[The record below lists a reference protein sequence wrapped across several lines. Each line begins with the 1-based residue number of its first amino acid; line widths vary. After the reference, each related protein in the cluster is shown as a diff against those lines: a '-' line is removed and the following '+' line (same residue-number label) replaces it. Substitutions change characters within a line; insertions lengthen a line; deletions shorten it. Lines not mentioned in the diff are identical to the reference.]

1 LNYYRVSCVNI
12 ITKAKFSMINIP
24 STEKK
29 RIVIVGCG
37 FAGLTLAKKL
47 KNSGFQ
53 VVILDKHNY
62 HQFPP
67 LFYQVASAGLEES
80 SILFPLRKI
89 FQHYKDFH
97 IRKVEV
103 TSVDTKNNLLM
114 TSAGEIHYDFLVLA
128 HGATNSYFGSIPM
141 QKYSRGMKTIAE
153 VLDLRN
159 SLLMNFENA
168 LTARNDE
175 EREALMTIV
184 IIGGGPSGVEI
195 AGALA
200 EMNKYVL
207 LKDYPEFKEIRARIY
222 LVEAVDRVL
231 SSMSERSSAKARG
244 FLENMGVHVLTN
256 TKATDCDDKTVILDS
271 GKSIRTGMIIWT
283 AGIAGNNTEGLN
295 TECFAKN
302 KRIRVDNYNRVSEYP
317 DIFAI
322 GDISLQT
329 EENYPKGHPQVAQ
342 VAIQQA
348 QLLAVNLVRLGKNKP
363 LKEFKYKD
371 LGTMAT
377 VGRHLAVV
385 ELPNLHFQG
394 IFAWF
399 IWMFIHLMSIIGV
412 KNKLL
417 IFVNWAFK
425 YFTYDQS
432 TRLILR
438 PKGCADIS
446 GNNYSVD
453 D

>member
-1 LNYYRVSCVNI
+1 
-12 ITKAKFSMINIP
+12 MINIP
-24 STEKK
+24 RTDKK
-29 RIVIVGCG
+29 RVVIVGCG

-47 KNSGFQ
+47 KNKGYQ

-97 IRKVEV
+97 LRKVEV
-103 TSVDTKNNLLM
+103 KSVDTVKNIIK
-114 TSAGEIHYDFLVLA
+114 TSSGEIDYDFLVLA
-128 HGATNSYFGSIPM
+128 HGATNNYFGSAQM

-168 LTARNDE
+168 LTAQNSE
-175 EREALMTIV
+175 EREMLMTIV

-195 AGALA
+195 AGALS

-207 LKDYPEFKEIRARIY
+207 LKDYPEFKEIRAKIY
-222 LVEAVDRVL
+222 LIEAVDRVL
-231 SSMSERSSAKARG
+231 SSMSRNSSDKARG
-244 FLENMGVHVLTN
+244 FLEKMGVQVLTN
-256 TKATDCDDKTVILDS
+256 TRATGCDEKTVYIDS
-271 GKSIRTGMIIWT
+271 GKKISTGMIIWT
-283 AGIAGNNTEGLN
+283 AGIEGNSMEGLN
-295 TECFAKN
+295 TDCFSRN
-302 KRIRVDNYNRVSEYP
+302 GRIRVNSYNKVLGYSN
-317 DIFAI
+317 IFAI
-322 GDISLQT
+322 GDIALQT

-348 QLLAVNLVRLGKNKP
+348 EQLAENLYRIKNGKS
-363 LKEFKYKD
+363 LKGFKYKD

-385 ELPNLHFQG
+385 ELPTVRFQG

-399 IWMFIHLMSIIGV
+399 VWMFVHLMSIIGV

-417 IFVNWAFK
+417 IFMNWAFK

-446 GNNYSVD
+446 SNNYSIPE
-453 D
+453 

>member
-1 LNYYRVSCVNI
+1 
-12 ITKAKFSMINIP
+12 MINIP
-24 STEKK
+24 VTGKK

-47 KNSGFQ
+47 KNKGYQ
-53 VVILDKHNY
+53 VVVLDKHNY

-89 FQHYKDFH
+89 FQHYKDYH
-97 IRKVEV
+97 LRKVEV
-103 TSVDTKNNLLM
+103 KSVNPSENVLE
-114 TSAGEIHYDFLVLA
+114 TSAGTLSYDYLVLA
-128 HGATNSYFGSIPM
+128 HGATNAFFGSVPM
-141 QKYSRGMKTIAE
+141 QMYSKGMKTIAE

-168 LTARNDE
+168 LTARDE
-175 EREALMTIV
+175 AEREMLMTIV

-200 EMNKYVL
+200 EMNNYVL
-207 LKDYPEFKEIRARIY
+207 KKDYPEFSEIRARIY
-222 LVEAVDRVL
+222 LVEGVDRVL
-231 SSMSERSSAKARG
+231 SSMSKRSSDKARS
-244 FLENMGVHVLTN
+244 FLEKMGVKVLTG
-256 TKATDCDDKTVILDS
+256 TIATGCDSKTVFLNS
-271 GKSIRTGMIIWT
+271 GISINTGMIIWT
-283 AGIAGNNTEGLN
+283 AGITGNTITGLN
-295 TECFAKN
+295 SECYS
-302 KRIRVDNYNRVSEYP
+302 RSRRLLVDGSSRVNGYSN
-317 DIFAI
+317 IFAL

-329 EENYPKGHPQVAQ
+329 EINYPKGHPQVAQ

-348 QLLAVNLVRLGKNKP
+348 KMLAENFIRLKKDKA
-363 LKEFKYKD
+363 LKEFRYKD

-385 ELPNLHFQG
+385 ELPAWKFQG

-399 IWMFIHLMSIIGV
+399 VWMFVHLMSIFGM

-417 IFVNWAFK
+417 IFINWAWK
-425 YFTYDQS
+425 YLTYDQS
-432 TRLILR
+432 TRLIIR
-438 PKGCADIS
+438 PKGCAEAAD
-446 GNNYSVD
+446 NYSVPE
-453 D
+453 

>member
-1 LNYYRVSCVNI
+1 ML
-12 ITKAKFSMINIP
+12 NIP
-24 STEKK
+24 KTNRK
-29 RIVIVGCG
+29 RVVIAGCG

-47 KNSGFQ
+47 KNKGFQ
-53 VVILDKHNY
+53 VIILDKHNY

-89 FQHYKDFH
+89 FQNYEDFH

-103 TSVDTKNNLLM
+103 RSVDSENNQLN
-114 TSAGEIHYDFLVLA
+114 TSAGILDYDFLVLA
-128 HGATNSYFGSIPM
+128 HGATNSYFGSAQM
-141 QKYSRGMKTIAE
+141 KAHSRGMKSIAE

-168 LTARNDE
+168 LIARDKTE
-175 EREALMTIV
+175 QEMLLTVV

-207 LKDYPEFKEIRARIY
+207 PKDYPEFSEIRAKIY

-231 SSMSERSSAKARG
+231 SSMSHKSSEKARL
-244 FLENMGVHVLTN
+244 FLEKMGVTVLTG
-256 TKATDCDDKTVILDS
+256 TRASGCDEKAVFLDS
-271 GKSIRTGMIIWT
+271 GQKIGTAMIIWT
-283 AGIAGNNTEGLN
+283 AGIAGNKIDGLKP
-295 TECFAKN
+295 ECFNRAGRISVNRIN
-302 KRIRVDNYNRVSEYP
+302 KVEGYTN
-317 DIFAI
+317 IFAL
-322 GDISLQT
+322 GDIALMT
-329 EENYPKGHPQVAQ
+329 EDKYPKGHPQVAQ

-348 QLLAVNLVRLGKNKP
+348 VRLADNLVRMQKGSVVKD
-363 LKEFKYKD
+363 FKYRD

-385 ELPNLHFQG
+385 ELPFAAFHG
-394 IFAWF
+394 IMAWF

-412 KNKLL
+412 RNKLV
-417 IFVNWAFK
+417 IFINWAWK

-438 PKGCADIS
+438 PKERSETLKDT
-446 GNNYSVD
+446 
-453 D
+453 

>member
-1 LNYYRVSCVNI
+1 MSR
-12 ITKAKFSMINIP
+12 FSLCPKSINFTRLMINIP
-24 STEKK
+24 KSDKK
-29 RIVIVGCG
+29 RIIIAGCG

-47 KNSGFQ
+47 RNKGFQ

-89 FQHYKDFH
+89 FQNYKDFH

-103 TSVDTKNNLLM
+103 KSVNSVSSQLI
-114 TSAGEIHYDFLVLA
+114 TSAGTIEYDYLALA
-128 HGATNSYFGSIPM
+128 HGATNSYFGSLDM

-168 LTARNDE
+168 MIARDKEEQELLLTV
-175 EREALMTIV
+175 V

-207 LKDYPEFKEIRARIY
+207 PKDYPEFKEIRAKIY
-222 LVEAVDRVL
+222 LVEALDRVL
-231 SSMSERSSAKARG
+231 SSMTLKSSEKARL
-244 FLENMGVHVLTN
+244 FLENMGVKVLTN
-256 TKATDCDDKTVILDS
+256 TKAAGCDRKTVFLDS
-271 GKSIRTGMIIWT
+271 GERIGTGMIIWT
-283 AGIAGNNTEGLN
+283 AGIAGNKIMGLKP
-295 TECFAKN
+295 ECFSKAG
-302 KRIRVDNYNRVSEYP
+302 RINVDRNSRIEGYTN
-317 DIFAI
+317 IFAI
-322 GDISLQT
+322 GDIALMT
-329 EENYPKGHPQVAQ
+329 EEKYPKGHPQVAQ

-348 QLLAVNLVRLGKNKP
+348 RQLADNLVRWKNGKQARD
-363 LKEFKYKD
+363 FRYRD

-385 ELPNLHFQG
+385 ELPYARFHG
-394 IFAWF
+394 IYAWF
-399 IWMFIHLMSIIGV
+399 VWMFIHLMGIIGV
-412 KNKLL
+412 RNKLI
-417 IFVNWAFK
+417 IFINWAWK

-446 GNNYSVD
+446 TNVYSD
-453 D
+453 PE

>member
-1 LNYYRVSCVNI
+1 
-12 ITKAKFSMINIP
+12 MINIP
-24 STEKK
+24 NTDKK
-29 RIVIVGCG
+29 RVVIVGCG

-47 KNSGFQ
+47 KRSGYQ

-89 FQHYKDFH
+89 FQQYQDFH
-97 IRKVEV
+97 LRKVEV
-103 TSVDTKNNLLM
+103 KSINPEKNLVETS
-114 TSAGEIHYDFLVLA
+114 SGEIGYDYLVLA
-128 HGATNSYFGSIPM
+128 HGANNAYFGNVQM
-141 QKYSRGMKTIAE
+141 QRYSFGMKTIAE

-168 LTARNDE
+168 LTAGSPE
-175 EREALMTIV
+175 ERDMLMTIV

-207 LKDYPEFKEIRARIY
+207 TKDYPEFKEIRAKIY

-231 SSMSERSSAKARG
+231 SAMTQKSSDKARG
-244 FLENMGVHVLTN
+244 FLEKMGVQVLTG
-256 TKATDCDDKTVILDS
+256 TRATGCDEKTVFLDS
-271 GKSIRTGMIIWT
+271 GKIINTGMIIWT
-283 AGIAGNNTEGLN
+283 AGIAGNKSEGIN
-295 TECFAKN
+295 ADCFTKN
-302 KRIRVDNYNRVSEYP
+302 GRIKVDNFSRITGYDN
-317 DIFAI
+317 IFAI

-329 EENYPKGHPQVAQ
+329 DRKYPRGHPQVAQ

-348 QLLAVNLVRLGKNKP
+348 QLLAANLVRMKNNKP
-363 LKEFKYKD
+363 LKEFNYKD

-385 ELPNLHFQG
+385 ELPSFRFQG
-394 IFAWF
+394 VFAWF

-438 PKGCADIS
+438 PKGHAGLS
-446 GNNYSVD
+446 TNNYSTPE
-453 D
+453 

>member
-1 LNYYRVSCVNI
+1 ML
-12 ITKAKFSMINIP
+12 NIP
-24 STEKK
+24 ETNKK
-29 RIVIVGCG
+29 RVVIVGCG
-37 FAGLTLAKKL
+37 FGGLTLAKKL
-47 KNSGFQ
+47 RNKGYQ

-89 FQHYKDFH
+89 FQHYNDFH

-103 TSVDTKNNLLM
+103 NSVNSVSSTLTTS
-114 TSAGEIHYDFLVLA
+114 SGEIKYDYLVLA
-128 HGATNSYFGSIPM
+128 HGATNSYFGSAPM
-141 QKYSRGMKTIAE
+141 QKYSKGMKTIAE

-168 LTARNDE
+168 LTAKSPQ
-175 EREALMTIV
+175 EREMLMTIV

-207 LKDYPEFKEIRARIY
+207 SKDYPEFKEIRARIY
-222 LVEAVDRVL
+222 LIEAVDRVL
-231 SSMSERSSAKARG
+231 INMTPESSDKARE
-244 FLENMGVHVLTN
+244 FLEKMGVHVLTK
-256 TKATDCDDKTVILDS
+256 TRATGCDEKTVMLDS
-271 GKSIRTGMIIWT
+271 GKDISTGMIIWT
-283 AGIAGNNTEGLN
+283 AGIAGNSTEGLN
-295 TECFAKN
+295 TDCFSRN
-302 KRIRVDNYNRVSEYP
+302 GRIRVNSYNKVLGYSN
-317 DIFAI
+317 IFAI
-322 GDISLQT
+322 GDIALQT
-329 EENYPKGHPQVAQ
+329 EENYPQGHPQVAQ
-342 VAIQQA
+342 AAIQQA
-348 QLLAVNLVRLGKNKP
+348 TLLAENLVRIKTNKP
-363 LKEFKYKD
+363 LKEFRYKD

-377 VGRHLAVV
+377 VGRNLAVV
-385 ELPNLHFQG
+385 ELPYVRFQG
-394 IFAWF
+394 VFAWF
-399 IWMFIHLMSIIGV
+399 VWMFIHLMSIIGV

-417 IFVNWAFK
+417 IFLNWAWR

-446 GNNYSVD
+446 SNNYSIPE
-453 D
+453 

>member
-1 LNYYRVSCVNI
+1 
-12 ITKAKFSMINIP
+12 MINIP
-24 STEKK
+24 RTDKK

-89 FQHYKDFH
+89 FQHYKDYH
-97 IRKVEV
+97 LRKVEV
-103 TSVDTKNNLLM
+103 RSVDTKNNILT
-114 TSAGEIHYDFLVLA
+114 TSSGEIDYDYLVLA
-128 HGATNSYFGSIPM
+128 HGATNAFFGSVQM
-141 QKYSRGMKTIAE
+141 QKHSKCMKTIAE

-168 LTARNDE
+168 LTAQNAE
-175 EREALMTIV
+175 EREMLMTIV

-207 LKDYPEFKEIRARIY
+207 QKDYPEFKDIRAKIY
-222 LVEAVDRVL
+222 LVEALDRVL
-231 SSMSERSSAKARG
+231 STMTQKSSDKARG
-244 FLENMGVHVLTN
+244 FLEKVGVTVLSKTR
-256 TKATDCDDKTVILDS
+256 ATGCDEHTVFLDS
-271 GKSIRTGMIIWT
+271 GVNINTGMVIWT
-283 AGIAGNNTEGLN
+283 AGITGNSMDGINSD
-295 TECFAKN
+295 CFTRSG
-302 KRIRVDNYNRVSEYP
+302 RIMVDGSNRVNGYSN
-317 DIFAI
+317 IFAL

-329 EENYPKGHPQVAQ
+329 EAAYPKGHPQVAQ

-348 QLLAVNLVRLGKNKP
+348 KLLADNLERLQSGKT
-363 LKEFKYKD
+363 LREFKYND

-385 ELPNLHFQG
+385 ELPTVKFQG
-394 IFAWF
+394 VFAWF
-399 IWMFIHLMSIIGV
+399 VWMFIHLMSIIGV
-412 KNKLL
+412 KNKVQ
-417 IFVNWAFK
+417 IFINWAWK

-432 TRLILR
+432 TRLIVR
-438 PKGCADIS
+438 PKGCADIADT
-446 GNNYSVD
+446 YSMSE
-453 D
+453 

>member
-1 LNYYRVSCVNI
+1 ML
-12 ITKAKFSMINIP
+12 NIP
-24 STEKK
+24 KPDKK

-47 KNSGFQ
+47 KNKGFQ

-89 FQHYKDFH
+89 FQNYNDFH

-103 TSVDTKNNLLM
+103 LSVDSENNHII
-114 TSAGEIHYDFLVLA
+114 TSSGLCEYDYLVLA
-128 HGATNSYFGSIPM
+128 HGATNSYFGSELM
-141 QKYSRGMKTIAE
+141 KKYSRGMKTIAE

-168 LTARNDE
+168 LIARNKAE
-175 EREALMTIV
+175 QEMLLTVV

-207 LKDYPEFKEIRARIY
+207 PKDYPEFSEIRAKIY
-222 LVEAVDRVL
+222 LVEAGDRVL
-231 SSMSERSSAKARG
+231 SSMSQRSSEKARL
-244 FLENMGVHVLTN
+244 FLEKLGVNVLTS
-256 TKATDCDDKTVILDS
+256 TRAAGCDEKTVNLDS
-271 GKSIRTGMIIWT
+271 GQNIITGMIIWT
-283 AGIAGNNTEGLN
+283 AGIAGNKIEGLKP
-295 TECFAKN
+295 ECFNRAGRIAVNRIN
-302 KRIRVDNYNRVSEYP
+302 KVEGYSN
-317 DIFAI
+317 IFAL
-322 GDISLQT
+322 GDISLMT
-329 EENYPKGHPQVAQ
+329 DDKYPKGHPQVAQ

-348 QLLAVNLVRLGKNKP
+348 KLLSANFVSMSQEKP
-363 LKEFKYKD
+363 VKEFIYKD

-385 ELPNLHFQG
+385 ELPYARFHG
-394 IFAWF
+394 VFAWF
-399 IWMFIHLMSIIGV
+399 VWMFIHLMSIIGIR
-412 KNKLL
+412 NRL
-417 IFVNWAFK
+417 IIFMNWAWK

-438 PKGCADIS
+438 PKGCS
-446 GNNYSVD
+446 ETFKNS
-453 D
+453 

>member
-1 LNYYRVSCVNI
+1 
-12 ITKAKFSMINIP
+12 MINIP
-24 STEKK
+24 RTDKK
-29 RIVIVGCG
+29 RVVIVGCG

-47 KNSGFQ
+47 KNTGYQ

-97 IRKVEV
+97 LRKVEV
-103 TSVDTKNNLLM
+103 RKVNPEKNILETS
-114 TSAGEIHYDFLVLA
+114 SGEIEYDFLVIA
-128 HGATNSYFGSIPM
+128 HGATNAYFGSVPM
-141 QKYSRGMKTIAE
+141 QRYSRGMKTMTE

-168 LTARNDE
+168 LTAESAE
-175 EREALMTIV
+175 ERDMLMSIV

-207 LKDYPEFKEIRARIY
+207 TKDYPEFKEIRAKIY

-231 SSMSERSSAKARG
+231 SAMSKQSSEKARG
-244 FLENMGVHVLTN
+244 FLEKLGVHVLTN
-256 TKATDCDDKTVILDS
+256 TKASGCDNKTVFLDS
-271 GKSIRTGMIIWT
+271 GKSISTGMIIWT
-283 AGIAGNNTEGLN
+283 AGIKGNSIAGLRP
-295 TECFAKN
+295 ECFTRSG
-302 KRIRVDNYNRVSEYP
+302 RITTDRNSRVEGYSN
-317 DIFAI
+317 IFAL

-329 EENYPKGHPQVAQ
+329 EDKYPKGHPQVAQ

-348 QLLAVNLVRLGKNKP
+348 QLLAQNLVRLQKNKP
-363 LKEFKYKD
+363 MKEFKYKD

-385 ELPNLHFQG
+385 ELPGIRFQG
-394 IFAWF
+394 IFGWF
-399 IWMFIHLMSIIGV
+399 VWMFIHLMSIIGV
-412 KNKLL
+412 KNKLQ
-417 IFVNWAFK
+417 IFLNWAWK

-446 GNNYSVD
+446 SNNYSIPE
-453 D
+453 

>member
-1 LNYYRVSCVNI
+1 
-12 ITKAKFSMINIP
+12 MINIP
-24 STEKK
+24 STDKK
-29 RIVIVGCG
+29 RVVIVGCG

-47 KNSGFQ
+47 RSTGYQ

-89 FQHYKDFH
+89 FQHYNDFH

-103 TSVDTKNNLLM
+103 KSVDSASNIL
-114 TSAGEIHYDFLVLA
+114 TSSSGDISYDFLVLA
-128 HGATNSYFGSIPM
+128 HGATNAYFGSEQM

-159 SLLMNFENA
+159 SILMNFENA
-168 LTARNDE
+168 LTAENAE
-175 EREALMTIV
+175 EREMLMSIV
-184 IIGGGPSGVEI
+184 IIGAGPSGVEI

-200 EMNKYVL
+200 EMNKYIL
-207 LKDYPEFKEIRARIY
+207 SKDYPEFKEIRAKIY
-222 LVEAVDRVL
+222 LIEAVDRVL
-231 SSMSERSSAKARG
+231 SSMTQKSSDKARG
-244 FLENMGVHVLTN
+244 FLERMGVQVLTG
-256 TKATDCDDKTVILDS
+256 TKATGCNDKTVFLDS
-271 GKSIRTGMIIWT
+271 GQIINTGMIIWT
-283 AGIAGNNTEGLN
+283 AGIAGNSIEGLKAD
-295 TECFAKN
+295 CFSRSG
-302 KRIRVDNYNRVSEYP
+302 RISVDRCNRVSGYSNV
-317 DIFAI
+317 FAL

-329 EENYPKGHPQVAQ
+329 EERYPKGHPQVAQ

-348 QLLAVNLVRLGKNKP
+348 QLLAENLIRIKSDKT

-377 VGRHLAVV
+377 VGRNLAVV
-385 ELPNLHFQG
+385 ELPSVCFQG
-394 IFAWF
+394 VFAWF
-399 IWMFIHLMSIIGV
+399 VWMFIHLMSIIGV

-417 IFVNWAFK
+417 IFINWAWK

-446 GNNYSVD
+446 TNYYSIPE
-453 D
+453 

>member
-1 LNYYRVSCVNI
+1 
-12 ITKAKFSMINIP
+12 MINIP
-24 STEKK
+24 RTDKK
-29 RIVIVGCG
+29 RVVIVGCG

-47 KNSGFQ
+47 KNKGYQ

-97 IRKVEV
+97 LRKVEV
-103 TSVDTKNNLLM
+103 KSVDTINNIIK
-114 TSAGEIHYDFLVLA
+114 TSSGEIDYDFLVLA
-128 HGATNSYFGSIPM
+128 HGATNNYFGSAQM

-168 LTARNDE
+168 LTAHNSE
-175 EREALMTIV
+175 EREMLMTIV

-195 AGALA
+195 AGAL
-200 EMNKYVL
+200 
-207 LKDYPEFKEIRARIY
+207 
-222 LVEAVDRVL
+222 
-231 SSMSERSSAKARG
+231 S
-244 FLENMGVHVLTN
+244 
-256 TKATDCDDKTVILDS
+256 
-271 GKSIRTGMIIWT
+271 
-283 AGIAGNNTEGLN
+283 
-295 TECFAKN
+295 
-302 KRIRVDNYNRVSEYP
+302 
-317 DIFAI
+317 
-322 GDISLQT
+322 
-329 EENYPKGHPQVAQ
+329 
-342 VAIQQA
+342 
-348 QLLAVNLVRLGKNKP
+348 
-363 LKEFKYKD
+363 
-371 LGTMAT
+371 
-377 VGRHLAVV
+377 
-385 ELPNLHFQG
+385 ELPKVRFQG

-399 IWMFIHLMSIIGV
+399 VWMFVHLMSIIGV

-417 IFVNWAFK
+417 IFMNWAFK

-446 GNNYSVD
+446 SNNYSIPE
-453 D
+453 

>member
-1 LNYYRVSCVNI
+1 MLNVPQTS
-12 ITKAKFSMINIP
+12 
-24 STEKK
+24 KK

-47 KNSGFQ
+47 RHSGYQ

-89 FQHYKDFH
+89 FQHYKDYH

-103 TSVDTKNNLLM
+103 NSVDPVKNIIY
-114 TSAGEIHYDFLVLA
+114 TSSGELSYDHLVLA
-128 HGATNSYFGSIPM
+128 HGATNAYFGLDVMKEHSW
-141 QKYSRGMKTIAE
+141 GMKTIAE

-168 LTARNDE
+168 LTAETPEDRDM
-175 EREALMTIV
+175 LLSVV

-207 LKDYPEFKEIRARIY
+207 PKDYPEFKEIKARIY

-231 SSMSERSSAKARG
+231 NMMSERSSSKAKT
-244 FLENMGVHVLTN
+244 FLENLGVKVLTG
-256 TKATDCDDKTVILDS
+256 TRAVTCDDETVYLDS
-271 GKSIRTGMIIWT
+271 GEKIRTGMIIWT
-283 AGIAGNNTEGLN
+283 AGIKGNPINGIDAGSFT
-295 TECFAKN
+295 KSS
-302 KRIRVDNYNRVSEYP
+302 RIVVDGANRVNGYQN
-317 DIFAI
+317 IYAI
-322 GDISLQT
+322 GDISFQT
-329 EENYPKGHPQVAQ
+329 EEKYPKGHPQVAQ

-348 QLLAVNLVRLGKNKP
+348 KLLAENLVKIQKGQA
-363 LKEFKYKD
+363 LKEFRYKD

-377 VGRHLAVV
+377 VGRNLAVV
-385 ELPNLHFQG
+385 ELPSYRFQG
-394 IFAWF
+394 VMAWF
-399 IWMFIHLMSIIGV
+399 VWMFVHLMSIIGV

-417 IFVNWAFK
+417 IFINWAWR

-438 PKGCADIS
+438 PKGCASIS
-446 GNNYSVD
+446 EYDHSIPE
-453 D
+453 

>member
-1 LNYYRVSCVNI
+1 
-12 ITKAKFSMINIP
+12 MINIP
-24 STEKK
+24 RTNKK
-29 RIVIVGCG
+29 RVVIVGCG
-37 FAGLTLAKKL
+37 FAGLTLSKKL
-47 KNSGFQ
+47 KKTGYQ

-97 IRKVEV
+97 LRKVEV
-103 TSVDTKNNLLM
+103 KSVDTASNSLI
-114 TSAGEIHYDFLVLA
+114 TSSGEIEYDYLVLA
-128 HGATNSYFGSIPM
+128 HGATNAYFGSAQM

-168 LTARNDE
+168 LTAQNAE
-175 EREALMTIV
+175 EREMLMTIV

-207 LKDYPEFKEIRARIY
+207 SKDYPEFKEIRAKIY
-222 LVEAVDRVL
+222 LIEAVDRVL
-231 SSMSERSSAKARG
+231 SSMSQQSSDKARS
-244 FLENMGVHVLTN
+244 FLEKMGVQVLTN
-256 TKATDCDDKTVILDS
+256 TRATGCDEKTVFIDS
-271 GKSIRTGMIIWT
+271 GKTIITGMIIWT
-283 AGIAGNNTEGLN
+283 AGIAGNSIEGIN
-295 TECFAKN
+295 SNCFSRTG
-302 KRIRVDNYNRVSEYP
+302 RIRVDSFNRVSGYSN
-317 DIFAI
+317 IFAI

-329 EENYPKGHPQVAQ
+329 EKKYPVGHPQVAQ

-348 QLLAVNLVRLGKNKP
+348 QLLAENLGRMKSNKP
-363 LKEFKYKD
+363 IKEFKYKD

-385 ELPNLHFQG
+385 ELPSVRFQG
-394 IFAWF
+394 VFAWF
-399 IWMFIHLMSIIGV
+399 VWMFIHLMSIIGV

-417 IFVNWAFK
+417 IFMNWAFK

-432 TRLILR
+432 TRLIIR

-446 GNNYSVD
+446 SNSYSIPE
-453 D
+453 

>member
-1 LNYYRVSCVNI
+1 
-12 ITKAKFSMINIP
+12 MINIP
-24 STEKK
+24 TTDKK

-47 KNSGFQ
+47 KNKDYQ

-80 SILFPLRKI
+80 SILFPLRKM

-97 IRKVEV
+97 LRKVEV
-103 TSVDTKNNLLM
+103 KSVNADRNVLE
-114 TSAGEIHYDFLVLA
+114 TSAGELEYDYLILA
-128 HGATNSYFGSIPM
+128 HGATNAYFGSSQM

-168 LTARNDE
+168 LTARSAE
-175 EREALMTIV
+175 EQEMLMTIV

-207 LKDYPEFKEIRARIY
+207 LKDYPEFREIRAKIY
-222 LVEAVDRVL
+222 LIEAVDRVL
-231 SSMSERSSAKARG
+231 SSMSQKSSEKARN
-244 FLENMGVHVLTN
+244 FLEKMGVQVLTK
-256 TKATDCDDKTVILDS
+256 TLATGCDEKTVFLNS
-271 GKSIRTGMIIWT
+271 GTSISTGMIIWT
-283 AGIAGNNTEGLN
+283 AGITGNIISGLKPD
-295 TECFAKN
+295 CFARSGRIKVDSSN
-302 KRIRVDNYNRVSEYP
+302 KVEEYSN
-317 DIFAI
+317 IFAL
-322 GDISLQT
+322 GDISMLI
-329 EENYPKGHPQVAQ
+329 EKNYPKGHPQVAQ

-348 QLLAVNLVRLGKNKP
+348 KLLAENFERMKNNKP
-363 LKEFKYKD
+363 LKDFKYKD

-385 ELPNLHFQG
+385 ELPSIRFQG
-394 IFAWF
+394 VFAWF
-399 IWMFIHLMSIIGV
+399 VWMFVHLMSIIGV
-412 KNKLL
+412 KNKLS
-417 IFVNWAFK
+417 IFINWAWK

-432 TRLILR
+432 TRLIIR
-438 PKGCADIS
+438 PKGCAEIAD
-446 GNNYSVD
+446 NYSIPE
-453 D
+453 

>member
-1 LNYYRVSCVNI
+1 
-12 ITKAKFSMINIP
+12 MINIP
-24 STEKK
+24 GTDKK

-47 KNSGFQ
+47 RKTGYQ

-89 FQHYKDFH
+89 FQHYEDYH

-103 TSVDTKNNLLM
+103 ESVDTANHTLI
-114 TSAGEIHYDFLVLA
+114 TSAGEIDYDYLVLA
-128 HGATNSYFGSIPM
+128 HGATNAYFGSAQM

-168 LTARNDE
+168 LTAQNAD
-175 EREALMTIV
+175 EREMLLTIV

-207 LKDYPEFKEIRARIY
+207 SKDYPEFKEIRAKI
-222 LVEAVDRVL
+222 LLIEAVDRVL
-231 SSMSERSSAKARG
+231 SSMSQKSSDKARS
-244 FLENMGVHVLTN
+244 FLEKMGVQVLTN
-256 TKATDCDDKTVILDS
+256 TKATDCDEKTVFIDS
-271 GKSIRTGMIIWT
+271 GKSISTGMIIWT
-283 AGIAGNNTEGLN
+283 AGITGNKTEGLN
-295 TECFAKN
+295 PDCFSRGGRIKVDRYN
-302 KRIRVDNYNRVSEYP
+302 KVSGYSNV
-317 DIFAI
+317 FAL
-322 GDISLQT
+322 GDISLMT
-329 EENYPKGHPQVAQ
+329 EEKYPQGHPQVAQ

-348 QLLAVNLVRLGKNKP
+348 ELLAGNFIRMKKNEPIK
-363 LKEFKYKD
+363 KFKYRD

-385 ELPNLHFQG
+385 ELPSVRFHG
-394 IFAWF
+394 VSAWF
-399 IWMFIHLMSIIGV
+399 VWMFIHLMGIIGV

-417 IFVNWAFK
+417 IFMNWAWK

-446 GNNYSVD
+446 TNSYSIPE
-453 D
+453 

>member
-1 LNYYRVSCVNI
+1 ML
-12 ITKAKFSMINIP
+12 NIP
-24 STEKK
+24 KTEKK
-29 RIVIVGCG
+29 RVVIVGCG

-47 KNSGFQ
+47 KNTGYQ
-53 VVILDKHNY
+53 VVVLDKHNY

-89 FQHYKDFH
+89 FQNYKDFH
-97 IRKVEV
+97 LRKVEV
-103 TSVDTKNNLLM
+103 KSVDTATNTLT
-114 TSAGEIHYDFLVLA
+114 TSSGEIEYDFLVLA
-128 HGATNSYFGSIPM
+128 HGATNAYFGSEQM

-168 LTARNDE
+168 LTAQTDE
-175 EREALMTIV
+175 EREMLMTIV

-207 LKDYPEFKEIRARIY
+207 TKDYPEFKEIRAKIY
-222 LVEAVDRVL
+222 LIEALDRVL
-231 SSMSERSSAKARG
+231 GSMTQKSSDKAKG
-244 FLENMGVHVLTN
+244 FLEKLGVHVFTK
-256 TKATDCDDKTVILDS
+256 TKATGCNEKTVFLDS
-271 GKSIRTGMIIWT
+271 GKNINTGMIIWT
-283 AGIAGNNTEGLN
+283 AGIAGNTTEGLN
-295 TECFAKN
+295 PECFTRSGRILVDSFN
-302 KRIRVDNYNRVSEYP
+302 KVSGYNN
-317 DIFAI
+317 IFAI

-329 EENYPKGHPQVAQ
+329 EEKYPKGHPQVAQ

-348 QLLAVNLVRLGKNKP
+348 QLLAENLVRLRDSKSM
-363 LKEFKYKD
+363 KEFKYKD

-385 ELPNLHFQG
+385 ELPSVRFQG
-394 IFAWF
+394 VFAWF
-399 IWMFIHLMSIIGV
+399 VWMFIHLMSIIGV
-412 KNKLL
+412 KNKVL
-417 IFVNWAFK
+417 IFINWAWK

-446 GNNYSVD
+446 ANNYSTPE
-453 D
+453 

>member
-1 LNYYRVSCVNI
+1 
-12 ITKAKFSMINIP
+12 MINVPI
-24 STEKK
+24 TDKK
-29 RIVIVGCG
+29 RVVIVGCG
-37 FAGLTLAKKL
+37 FAGMTLAKKL
-47 KNSGFQ
+47 RKTGYQ

-67 LFYQVASAGLEES
+67 LFYQVATAGLEES

-97 IRKVEV
+97 LRKVEV
-103 TSVDTKNNLLM
+103 KSVDTVNNILI
-114 TSAGEIHYDFLVLA
+114 TSSGEIEYDFLVLA
-128 HGATNSYFGSIPM
+128 HGATNAYFGSAQM

-168 LTARNDE
+168 LTAQNAE
-175 EREALMTIV
+175 EREMLMTVV

-207 LKDYPEFKEIRARIY
+207 SKDYPEFKEIRAKIF
-222 LVEAVDRVL
+222 LIEAVDRVL
-231 SSMSERSSAKARG
+231 SSMTQRSSDKARC
-244 FLENMGVHVLTN
+244 FLEKMGVCVLTN
-256 TKATDCDDKTVILDS
+256 IKATGCDEKTVFLDS
-271 GKSIRTGMIIWT
+271 GTSINTGMIIWT
-283 AGIAGNNTEGLN
+283 AGITGNSTQGLN
-295 TECFAKN
+295 ADCFSKSG
-302 KRIRVDNYNRVSEYP
+302 RISVDLFNRVLGYSNV
-317 DIFAI
+317 FAI

-329 EENYPKGHPQVAQ
+329 EEKYPKGHPQVAQ

-348 QLLAVNLVRLGKNKP
+348 QILAENLGRIKSSKP

-385 ELPNLHFQG
+385 ELPSLRFQG
-394 IFAWF
+394 VFAWF
-399 IWMFIHLMSIIGV
+399 VWMFIHLMSIIGV

-417 IFVNWAFK
+417 IFINWAFK

-438 PKGCADIS
+438 PKGCADVS
-446 GNNYSVD
+446 TNSYSIPE
-453 D
+453 